1 MQASNPNNLKGQ
13 KVNQEIWM
21 LIRQQ
26 RFTPSSNNLI
36 CSNKKRRSM
45 VAAVHLVHQ
54 EEETLQPD
62 LNLKLILMKRDLR
75 LARIVT

>member
-1 MQASNPNNLKGQ
+1 
-13 KVNQEIWM
+13 
-21 LIRQQ
+21 
-26 RFTPSSNNLI
+26 
-36 CSNKKRRSM
+36 M